1 MDCSP
6 AGSFAHGILQ
16 ARILEW
22 VAFLPPED
30 LSSSGIKTHIS
41 CVSCIGRQILYHWAI
56 WEVHSEKK
64 TLLTVV
70 LQSLSYV
77 WLFVTSW
84 LAASQDSLSFTISW
98 SLLKLMFIQS
108 VMPSNLLSAAPFSS
122 CLHSFPA
129 TKSFSYRHIK
139 RKYDFNAKMAHAG
152 LLTASLI

>member
-1 MDCSP
+1 MDGSP

-16 ARILEW
+16 ARILER
-22 VAFLPPED
+22 VAFPPPEN

-56 WEVHSEKK
+56 WEVQSEKN
-64 TLLTVV
+64 TLLIVV
-70 LQSLSYV
+70 VQSLSYI
-77 WLFVTSW
+77 WLSETSW
-84 LAASQDSLSFTISW
+84 IAASQASLSFTISW
-98 SLLKLMFIQS
+98 SLFKLMFIQS

-129 TKSFSYRHIK
+129 TKSFSYRHITC
-139 RKYDFNAKMAHAG
+139 KYDFNAKMAHVG